1 MWSIVIGWVVLIFV
15 FSLII
20 VIIAL
25 LHRAA
30 TEWTWRETLSVVLTT
45 VSIIVGIRM
54 AEKAEEYIDK
64 DKDKTVTE
72 EMLRGVEK
80 NLINSMQASE
90 KRLMASH
97 AEIKS
102 LLGALP
108 DTSVSASMRD
118 SLLAKIE
125 LLDEHIDRHFY
136 RLDARFPSIDK

>member
-1 MWSIVIGWVVLIFV
+1 MWSIVVEWVVLIFV

-20 VIIAL
+20 VIIAF

-45 VSIIVGIRM
+45 ASIIVGIKM
-54 AEKAEEYIDK
+54 AEEAEEYINK
-64 DKDKTVTE
+64 DEDKTVTE

-80 NLINSMQASE
+80 NLINSMQTSE

-102 LLGALP
+102 CYASDETGLL
-108 DTSVSASMRD
+108 R
-118 SLLAKIE
+118 I
-125 LLDEHIDRHFY
+125 F
-136 RLDARFPSIDK
+136 DKL